1 METDELTAKTFSLIF
16 TEIINLKYSFFLKMI
31 AELNSIAEYFIDD
44 DGYKL
49 TFQVQTGTDKTFLW
63 KLTIRIECVKAKLLE
78 DNHVHK
84 KSFRLLRLNQFIN
97 IYNHIKQQSEVL
109 KSFNETNSEVNRQ
122 SASCSSSKASPSNM
136 TESKLYDTI
145 QSMSHSQCNEKEEEI
160 CCICMEAKTNLILTC
175 THNFC
180 EKCIKEWQITQKSC
194 PICRCYAG
202 DNDGFI
208 LADCPDYYNLQD
220 EMSKSLFQ
228 ITDEAPRRKKTI
240 FKSDSESD

>member
-1 METDELTAKTFSLIF
+1 MDSDELTAKTFSVIF

-31 AELNSIAEYFIDD
+31 NELNSIAEYFVDD
-44 DGYKL
+44 EGYKL
-49 TFQVQTGTDKTFLW
+49 AFQIMNGTDKTFLW
-63 KLTIRIECVKAKLLE
+63 KLTVRIECVKAKLLE
-78 DNHVHK
+78 NNHVDK
-84 KSFRLLRLNQFIN
+84 KNFRLLRLNQFIN

-109 KSFNETNSEVNRQ
+109 KSFYDRSNQMNIDNESCCSKET
-122 SASCSSSKASPSNM
+122 ASIM

-145 QSMSHSQCNEKEEEI
+145 QSMSHTQGEDKEEEI
-160 CCICMEAKTNLILTC
+160 CCICMESKTNLILSC

-202 DNDGFI
+202 DNDGFV

-228 ITDEAPRRKKTI
+228 ITDEVPRKKSFL
-240 FKSDSESD
+240 FKNDSDSD

>member
-1 METDELTAKTFSLIF
+1 MEADELTKAFSVVF
-16 TEIINLKYSFFLKMI
+16 SEIINLKYSQFVRMI
-31 AELNSIAEYFIDD
+31 GDLNSIAEYFIDD
-44 DGYKL
+44 DGHRL
-49 TFQVQTGTDKTFLW
+49 TFRISPGTDKTFLW
-63 KLTIRIECVKAKLLE
+63 KLTVRIECTKSKISD
-78 DNHVHK
+78 DNIVDN

-109 KSFNETNSEVNRQ
+109 KTFDDSRSSNT
-122 SASCSSSKASPSNM
+122 ASDSKATASIM

-145 QSMSHSQCNEKEEEI
+145 QSMSLSQTDCKEEEI
-160 CCICMEAKTNLILTC
+160 CCICMETRTNLILSC

-180 EKCIKEWQITQKSC
+180 EKCIKEWQITRKSC

-208 LADCPDYYNLQD
+208 LADIPDYYNLQD

-228 ITDEAPRRKKTI
+228 ITEVRSKKPNI
-240 FKSDSESD
+240 FNEDSDNE